1 VSFDDGAIDAGGQAK
16 IVGVEDEAT
25 HRNESSSLGVAKK
38 LCEMK
43 GRELENPS
51 QHHSGANSGRR
62 VPTGRTTHMYII
74 NNE

>member
-38 LCEMK
+38 LCEMQGK
-43 GRELENPS
+43 PKATPQRRELWSPRADRP
-51 QHHSGANSGRR
+51 HHAYVYNQ
-62 VPTGRTTHMYII
+62 
-74 NNE
+74 